1 LQIKRR
7 IIMLKNLK
15 AIVLGALVVGLLA
28 VRPVPADA
36 ATAAEIDTRV
46 KQALKQCFA
55 DVPGCKAVGEKAHG
69 ILIFP
74 EITQAAVGIGGAY
87 GEGALLIDGKTVGYY
102 SLTAGSIGLQL
113 GAQKFSQAMM
123 FMTKEALAEF
133 QASSGWE
140 AGAGAGVTWID
151 QAASER
157 ATTISA
163 EKPVVGFS
171 FGEQGLMGAAAVGGA
186 KITPITPDK

>member
-1 LQIKRR
+1 MIR
-7 IIMLKNLK
+7 NFK
-15 AIVLGALVVGLLA
+15 ALGLGAIVVGLVA
-28 VRPVPADA
+28 APPSISDA
-36 ATAAEIDTRV
+36 ATAAELDTAA
-46 KQALKQCFA
+46 KATLKRCFA
-55 DVPGCKAVGEKAHG
+55 DVPGCKAVGEKAQG

-74 EITQAAVGIGGAY
+74 EITQAAVGVGGAY
-87 GEGALLIDGKTVGYY
+87 GEGVLQIDGKTVGYY

-123 FMTKEALAEF
+123 FMTKEALSEF
-133 QASSGWE
+133 QTSSGWE

-163 EKPVVGFS
+163 ERPVVGFT

-186 KITPITPDK
+186 KITPFTPGN